1 MGMPSAQVQA
11 GTQPQ
16 VGQFLQNSP
25 FTTGMGSGPPNQP
38 VPLNSMN
45 LPVVGP
51 SQEERD
57 AAFARQNAELQA
69 RIARRAAAAANPG
82 EPTFQVTGWD
92 TPGTSTPFV
101 TGGGS
106 PEVRTMA
113 GPQNQVTPQVGP
125 SPAPQA
131 GPSPT
136 PQNQTSPMTQSKG
149 KSGSTTN
156 SATSGQPAF
165 GQPNRYPNTVG
176 QWDNASIQRTNRQ
189 PMAGGKGKG

>member
-1 MGMPSAQVQA
+1 
-11 GTQPQ
+11 
-16 VGQFLQNSP
+16 
-25 FTTGMGSGPPNQP
+25 
-38 VPLNSMN
+38 MN

-69 RIARRAAAAANPG
+69 RIARRAAAAGKPTEFSLSQADPNGNSVTYARWNPDMPSG
-82 EPTFQVTGWD
+82 GGSIPEQ
-92 TPGTSTPFV
+92 STPFV

-125 SPAPQA
+125 SLAPQA
-131 GPSPT
+131 GPSPAS
-136 PQNQTSPMTQSKG
+136 QNQTSPMTQSKG

-165 GQPNRYPNTVG
+165 GQPNRYPNTIG
-176 QWDNASIQRTNRQ
+176 QWDNASIQPQQSRNR
-189 PMAGGKGKG
+189 GGKGKG